1 MPIQPHPVQLKRN
14 GKSVPKIPKYGRYII
29 FGLHASIRN
38 FVWISVLMI
47 LTWAV
52 VGQIAKSC
60 SSIPRRKRHWK
71 GCAKFLHNLLNL
83 CTESSNN
90 ACRIIYFG
98 GGQNCDIARF
108 KNKKV
113 KSITH
118 FIQVVFDIALSV
130 PIFTTKRLYSHI
142 RVLQLLID
150 LPQHMS

>member
-1 MPIQPHPVQLKRN
+1 MQN
-14 GKSVPKIPKYGRYII
+14 YI
-29 FGLHASIRN
+29 F
-38 FVWISVLMI
+38 W
-47 LTWAV
+47 
-52 VGQIAKSC
+52 
-60 SSIPRRKRHWK
+60 
-71 GCAKFLHNLLNL
+71 
-83 CTESSNN
+83 
-90 ACRIIYFG
+90 G